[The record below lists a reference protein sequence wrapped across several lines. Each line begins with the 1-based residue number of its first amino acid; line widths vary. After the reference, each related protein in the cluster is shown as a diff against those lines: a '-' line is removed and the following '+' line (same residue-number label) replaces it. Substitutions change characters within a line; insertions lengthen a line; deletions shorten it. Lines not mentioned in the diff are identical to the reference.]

1 MAEERAKKK
10 KKKFFTFARKKSMT
24 GYLFLTP
31 WLIGGIFLLVYPLV
45 FSFRLS
51 FSELQNFT
59 TYAMKWVGLT
69 NYKKAFLGDVHF
81 VTCIMWALRKILL
94 ESPIIVIFSL
104 IVAIMVSRNIKGKGF
119 FRSIFFLPV
128 LLGTGYVMDML
139 NEQGITVSSMEV
151 TRDILLSPT
160 IQSYLPEEMFKFL
173 STLLEYIPTVLW
185 GSGVQIVL
193 FLIGIQKIP
202 QELYESARVDSATE
216 WEMFWKITLPMIS
229 PIILL
234 NAVYTII
241 ASYRDSSPLV
251 NWIMYQAFDLGDFEY
266 ASTMGWI
273 FFAFVLIVI
282 GLVALCLRPFI
293 NRVTKRY

>member
-1 MAEERAKKK
+1 MVKKPEKEK
-10 KKKFFTFARKKSMT
+10 KKKFFTFARRRSMT
-24 GYLFLTP
+24 GYLFLAP
-31 WLIGGIFLLVYPLV
+31 WIIGGILLLIYPLG
-45 FSFRLS
+45 FSFSLS

-59 TYAMKWVGLT
+59 NYKMEWVGLE
-69 NYKKAFLGDVHF
+69 NYKRAFFGDVHF
-81 VTCIMWALRKILL
+81 VTCIIWGLRKILV
-94 ESPIIVIFSL
+94 ESPIIVVFSL
-104 IVAIMVSRNIKGKGF
+104 IVAIMISRNIKGRGF

-139 NEQGITVSSMEV
+139 NKQGITVSSMEV
-151 TRDILLSPT
+151 TREILLSPT
-160 IQSYLPEEMFKFL
+160 IQTYLPEEVFKFL

-202 QELYESARVDSATE
+202 SELYESARVDSATE

-234 NAVYTII
+234 NIVYTII
-241 ASYRDSSPLV
+241 ASYRDNSPLV
-251 NWIMYQAFDLGDFEY
+251 SWIMYQAFDMGDFEY
-266 ASTMGWI
+266 ASAMGWT

-282 GLVALCLRPFI
+282 GIVALCMRPFI

>member
-1 MAEERAKKK
+1 MGKKHR
-10 KKKFFTFARKKSMT
+10 KKFFTYARKRNMT
-24 GYLFLTP
+24 GYLFLAP
-31 WLIGGIFLLVYPLV
+31 WLFGGIFLMAFPLI

-51 FSELQNFT
+51 FSELENT
-59 TYAMKWVGLT
+59 TNYAMTWVGLD
-69 NYKKAFLGDVHF
+69 NYKRGFLGDIDF
-81 VTCIMWALRKILL
+81 MTCIMWAVRKILV
-94 ESPIIVIFSL
+94 ESPIIVVFSL
-104 IVAIMVSRNIKGKGF
+104 ITAIMVSRKIKAKSF
-119 FRSIFFLPV
+119 FRSVFFLPV

-139 NEQGITVSSMEV
+139 NRQGIAVSSMEV
-151 TRDILLSPT
+151 TREILLSST
-160 IQSYLPEEMFKFL
+160 IQAYLPEEAFKFL

-202 QELYESARVDSATE
+202 TELYEAARVDSATE

-234 NAVYTII
+234 NIVYTII

-251 NWIMYQAFDLGDFEY
+251 DYIMYQAFDLGDFEY
-266 ASTMGWI
+266 ASAIGWS
-273 FFAFVLIVI
+273 FFAMVMIII
-282 GLVALCLRPFI
+282 GLVILCMRPFI